1 MLVKYSMVVSTLCLQ
16 VQYGIKYSTVQFQ
29 VQCGC
34 KYSMDESIVHLQV
47 QYCRKYSMVACIVCL
62 QVQYCYKHSITMG
75 QHIILLGLQ
84 SFLTKTSTICH
95 KISPLI
101 QILLFHS
108 NAGEILSQFDV
119 NNMYLAQIFRFLW
132 RIETSVRKWN
142 KLKFK
147 IFNFV
152 SFHYN

>member
-1 MLVKYSMVVSTLCLQ
+1 MLVKYSMVLSTLWLQ
-16 VQYGIKYSTVQFQ
+16 VQYDIKYSTVQFQ

-34 KYSMDESIVHLQV
+34 KYIMDESIVHLQV

-75 QHIILLGLQ
+75 QNIILLGLQ

-101 QILLFHS
+101 QILLLHS
-108 NAGEILSQFDV
+108 NSGELLYKFYI
-119 NNMYLAQIFRFLW
+119 NCMYLAQIL
-132 RIETSVRKWN
+132 
-142 KLKFK
+142 K
-147 IFNFV
+147 IF
-152 SFHYN
+152 